1 MSDSREQPQIT
12 ILTVG
17 SRGDVQPF
25 CALALGLKQVGFRV
39 RIATN
44 PNFETFVTELG
55 IEFAPIAGNYK
66 ELLSSPEGQKHLSG
80 QSNRLISDALL
91 LEQLQDALQASQGA
105 DLLIF
110 APLAIWGYHI
120 AEKLDLPCFLAA
132 YCPISPTHAFPVLK
146 FARSTTNP
154 LLGLLNYGSYL
165 LLEFLISLQSQK
177 VINQFRATLGLPA
190 LPWIGARYR
199 PAPPPHLHPL
209 PVLYCFSPSL
219 VAKPSDWSEQEQITG
234 AWFLDQAQSYEPP
247 ADLVEFLQAEPPPIC
262 IGFGSMVV
270 EQTRNLRRLVLQ
282 ALEQSGQRGI
292 LVAGW
297 ANLEDPEGAAP
308 TQTERLFV
316 IETVPYDWLFP
327 KVAAV
332 VHHCGS
338 GTTSLVCRA
347 GVPSVGVPFFADQPA
362 WAQRLTDLGVSPE
375 PIPFQQLTAERLARA
390 IQQAVSDPEMR
401 RRAANLGQQIRA
413 EDGVATAVRV
423 IQRCPPPCLNSSDSA
438 S

>member
-1 MSDSREQPQIT
+1 MPNSMQPLQIT

-25 CALALGLKQVGFRV
+25 CALALGLQQAGFRV

-44 PNFETFVTELG
+44 RNFEAFVTDLG

-66 ELLSSPEGQKHLSG
+66 NLLNSPEGQKLLSG
-80 QSNRLISDALL
+80 QSSNLISDALL

-110 APLAIWGYHI
+110 APLALWGYHI
-120 AEKLDLPCFLAA
+120 AEKIGIPCFLAA
-132 YCPISPTHAFPVLK
+132 YCPLSPTQAFPVLK
-146 FARSTTNP
+146 FDQVTTNP
-154 LLGLLNYGSYL
+154 LLGLLNYASYL
-165 LLEFLISLQSQK
+165 LLEFLMGLQGQQ
-177 VINQFRATLGLPA
+177 VINQFRTALDLPA
-190 LPWIGARYR
+190 LPWLGARYR

-209 PVLYCFSPSL
+209 PILYCFSPTL

-247 ADLVEFLQAEPPPIC
+247 AALVEFLQAEPPPIC

-270 EQTRNLRRLVLQ
+270 EQTKHLKRLVLQ
-282 ALEQSGQRGI
+282 ALEQAGQRGI

-297 ANLEDPEGAAP
+297 ANLEDLEEAALLP
-308 TQTERLFV
+308 AQTERLFV

-362 WAQRLTDLGVSPE
+362 WAQRLADLGVSPE
-375 PIPFQQLTAERLARA
+375 PIPFKQLTAERLALA
-390 IQQAVSDPEMR
+390 IRQAVSDREMQ
-401 RRAANLGQQIRA
+401 RRAAELGERIRA
-413 EDGVATAVRV
+413 EDGVAKAVQV
-423 IQRCPPPCLNSSDSA
+423 IQQAAMAR
-438 S
+438 